1 MNGDGRV
8 RGDSL
13 GLDMPAHT
21 DALRDGGPRF
31 VSEAFRATGA
41 LASDA
46 LVRAITELEEFRG
59 GSTGRKALLS
69 VAYDHADLPTDLFV
83 KFSRDLDDAGR
94 DRGRTQMEFEVR
106 FALLSRT
113 PGFPIAVPNCLFADY
128 HGPSETGL
136 LITDRIPYGDK
147 GIEPHYDTCMDYTM
161 PDPVGHYRALIGA
174 LGRLAGTHKGGRL
187 PAELVEHFPV
197 DMERLS
203 SVRPSPAPPRGSGGA
218 STDLPSSRP
227 PSPVSCP
234 PTSVPMRSSPGCD
247 RKWSGF
253 PTTSRPSGVGWPTMP
268 TMWRCVTGTPTSTTR
283 GFGAGTATLNA
294 ASWTGAASAR

>member
-1 MNGDGRV
+1 MNGDGWV
-8 RGDSL
+8 RGDYL

-31 VSEAFRATGA
+31 LTEAFRATGA
-41 LASDA
+41 LASDGT
-46 LVRAITELEEFRG
+46 VRAITELKEFRG

-69 VAYDHADLPTDLFV
+69 VVYDGADLPTDLFV
-83 KFSRDLDDAGR
+83 KFSRDFDDAGR

-136 LITDRIPYGDK
+136 LITDRIPYGDR
-147 GIEPHYDTCMDYTM
+147 GIDPHYDKCMDYTM

-174 LGRLAGTHKGGRL
+174 LGRLAGTHKGVVCPQNSSSTFLLTWKGC
-187 PAELVEHFPV
+187 
-197 DMERLS
+197 LS
-203 SVRPSPAPPRGSGGA
+203 VSPSPTPPTSSGGA
-218 STDLPSSRP
+218 STDLPSLRP
-227 PSPVSCP
+227 PSPASCP

-247 RKWSGF
+247 KKWSGF
-253 PTTSRPSGVGWPTMP
+253 PTMSRPSGVGWPTIP
-268 TMWRCVTGTPTSTTR
+268 TMWRCVTGTPTWTTR
-283 GFGAGTATLNA
+283 GFGAPTVTLNA
-294 ASWTGAASAR
+294 ASWTGAASAK